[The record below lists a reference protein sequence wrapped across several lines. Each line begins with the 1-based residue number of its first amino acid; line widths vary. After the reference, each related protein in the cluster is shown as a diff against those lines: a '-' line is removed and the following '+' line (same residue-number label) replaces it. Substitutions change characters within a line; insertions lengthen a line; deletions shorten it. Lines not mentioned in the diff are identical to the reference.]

1 MGPRSN
7 SDFST
12 DGQKTTLIP
21 LVEWLQ
27 RKLEEIS
34 LTNSDAA
41 SFRTLVQHGT
51 LSVKGYSTVISPQHA
66 SVLIRRSR
74 TSEPGTLATPVPWCF
89 VANPATAAPGDFF
102 DVDGAYDTST
112 MTAAMINHLVSLGGL
127 QATNDGDAARNAAV
141 AAETAAKD
149 AAAISAAATAS
160 AAANAH
166 ALAAAAI
173 QARADADA
181 LWAQVTAT
189 LLDYVPP
196 FYVGTGSDKKLYG
209 QFLLAPNTIYQ
220 ADEAGASL
228 ILSRIDDPSRRDELR
243 AACRAF
249 GGGGSLWLSTSTSKV
264 ATSTL
269 FSQVLS

>member
-7 SDFST
+7 PDFST

-41 SFRTLVQHGT
+41 SFRALMQHGT

-102 DVDGAYDTST
+102 DVDGAPTNEARPQRSRTRPMPRPVRPPHLAYRTVRR
-112 MTAAMINHLVSLGGL
+112 TAARRGPTFTCYYLL
-127 QATNDGDAARNAAV
+127 QT
-141 AAETAAKD
+141 
-149 AAAISAAATAS
+149 
-160 AAANAH
+160 
-166 ALAAAAI
+166 
-173 QARADADA
+173 
-181 LWAQVTAT
+181 
-189 LLDYVPP
+189 
-196 FYVGTGSDKKLYG
+196 
-209 QFLLAPNTIYQ
+209 
-220 ADEAGASL
+220 
-228 ILSRIDDPSRRDELR
+228 
-243 AACRAF
+243 
-249 GGGGSLWLSTSTSKV
+249 
-264 ATSTL
+264 
-269 FSQVLS
+269 

>member
-7 SDFST
+7 PDFST

-21 LVEWLQ
+21 LVEWFQ

-74 TSEPGTLATPVPWCF
+74 TSEPGTLATPVPWCY

-112 MTAAMINHLVSLGGL
+112 MTAS
-127 QATNDGDAARNAAV
+127 
-141 AAETAAKD
+141 
-149 AAAISAAATAS
+149 
-160 AAANAH
+160 
-166 ALAAAAI
+166 
-173 QARADADA
+173 
-181 LWAQVTAT
+181 
-189 LLDYVPP
+189 P
-196 FYVGTGSDKKLYG
+196 
-209 QFLLAPNTIYQ
+209 API
-220 ADEAGASL
+220 
-228 ILSRIDDPSRRDELR
+228 
-243 AACRAF
+243 
-249 GGGGSLWLSTSTSKV
+249 
-264 ATSTL
+264 
-269 FSQVLS
+269 